1 MTEAM
6 KYLTLTITLCL
17 AAMLTH
23 AGTPTG
29 LTLRNVASLARAT
42 PPAATVSTSYANSG
56 GTGSRTGS
64 ITVTTDLNVTQPGNI
79 TKLVDGVTSA
89 ATDLYLNNVQAVSG
103 KVIRFNLGTTGY
115 AKSYVINE
123 AKFYQ
128 QSSTSQGTWKWQG
141 SINGTTWVDIGSSL
155 TLGSSATQ
163 TMTELSGNT
172 TAYQYY
178 QLLGVSGNTNSGPFV
193 YEMEFKISALVD
205 SVQWTADPT
214 ATPGLIVAGS
224 HPNVL
229 SLSPAGT
236 VVLSSGSATRT
247 YQWQGLTSGYVNIGS
262 ATSATYTTVDDTYGA
277 YQCIVTATGPS
288 GLKATKFSSTVILE

>member
-1 MTEAM
+1 M

-17 AAMLTH
+17 AAML
-23 AGTPTG
+23 AQGGTPTG

-56 GTGSRTGS
+56 GSGSRTGS

-79 TKLVDGVTSA
+79 TKLLDGVTSA

-103 KVIRFNLGTTGY
+103 KVMRFNFGTTRY

-141 SINGTTWVDIGSSL
+141 SIDGTTWVDIGSSL

-214 ATPGLIVAGS
+214 ATPGLIFAGS

-247 YQWQGLTSGYVNIGS
+247 YQWRGDSANIGG
-262 ATSATYTTVDDTYGA
+262 ATSATYTTVNDFHNSYD
-277 YQCIVTATGPS
+277 CIVTATGPT
-288 GLKATKFSSTVILE
+288 GLKASAFSSVVIQE